1 MNGKL
6 CVLVLMAVLVSGG
19 ISAQFKWPGGA
30 KAAVCMTYDDGLD
43 CHLDVAVP
51 QLDEFGY
58 KGTFYCTGNSQSL
71 SKRMADWRKIAHDG
85 HEIGNHTLFHPCDG
99 QRLDWV
105 KPEYDLNNY
114 TPTRIVDELRAASV
128 LLNAVDG
135 KEARTYAYT
144 CGHFIAGTADYRSS
158 MPELFS
164 AARGEGP
171 VPETMQGYDIFY
183 APSWMVTDN
192 SADEL
197 ISYVEA
203 AKKKG
208 TIAIFMFHSVGGG
221 YLNVGAEEHRELLK
235 YLHDHQG
242 EYYVATFMELMDYIK
257 NNNN

>member
-1 MNGKL
+1 
-6 CVLVLMAVLVSGG
+6 
-19 ISAQFKWPGGA
+19 
-30 KAAVCMTYDDGLD
+30 
-43 CHLDVAVP
+43 VP
-51 QLDEFGY
+51 QLDEFDY

-71 SKRMADWRKIAHDG
+71 SRRMNDWRQIVQNG

-114 TPTRIVDELRAASV
+114 SLVRILDELRAASV
-128 LLNAVDG
+128 LLKAVDG
-135 KEARTYAYT
+135 KETRTYAYT
-144 CGHFIAGTADYRSS
+144 CGDYIAGETDYRSS
-158 MPELFS
+158 MPEFFK

-171 VPETMQGYDIFY
+171 LPATMEGYDIFY

-192 SADEL
+192 TAEEL

-203 AKKKG
+203 AREKG

-235 YLHDHQG
+235 YLHSRKE
-242 EYYVATFMELMDYIK
+242 EYYVATFMEIMNYIER
-257 NNNN
+257 NSN